1 MENQS
6 RRQNIVFHN
15 MPKKRQNV
23 TWDDCERAMR
33 EVRQT
38 ENRCRHIAGSC
49 PPCGSSIIIR
59 LQNYKDKDLILKNAH
74 KRKRQDT
81 KIGIYVD
88 FSRDVREKRKGLL
101 GMLRSYQQDNIEAAL
116 VFDKLLT
123 PDGLFTFDTEFK
135 QIKQTSGPRPG
146 YTRDANSKQQHV
158 DSATTVS
165 GTKRQWPAEEESSTC
180 SEQ

>member
-1 MENQS
+1 MRLRKELQKQWSGLDYMENQS

-59 LQNYKDKDLILKNAH
+59 LQNYKDKDLILKKRTQTQTTGH
-74 KRKRQDT
+74 KNWN
-81 KIGIYVD
+81 
-88 FSRDVREKRKGLL
+88 LC
-101 GMLRSYQQDNIEAAL
+101 
-116 VFDKLLT
+116 
-123 PDGLFTFDTEFK
+123 GLF
-135 QIKQTSGPRPG
+135 PR
-146 YTRDANSKQQHV
+146 RSRK
-158 DSATTVS
+158 
-165 GTKRQWPAEEESSTC
+165 TKRPPRHVEKLPTRQHRSSLGL
-180 SEQ
+180 